1 MGNGSRLPSGF
12 SSRESMGNRASLQ
25 AHTDNRLWGWTPEMQ
40 GTASDRTRLRPQ
52 GPLGN
57 ILPTNSDPP
66 SPLSPQR
73 LSRQVFL
80 ASDIPATASVSLW
93 SS

>member
-1 MGNGSRLPSGF
+1 MDPDFSQASALEKAWVTEPVSRP
-12 SSRESMGNRASLQ
+12 
-25 AHTDNRLWGWTPEMQ
+25 TDMQ

-57 ILPTNSDPP
+57 ILPINSDPP
-66 SPLSPQR
+66 SPKSPPR
-73 LSRQVFL
+73 PSRQVFL
-80 ASDIPATASVSLW
+80 ASDIPVTASLSLW